1 MTPIARTI
9 TAAANATHS
18 SVTRPSSSR
27 RKRAKLAAT
36 LLKFRSLIFV
46 PLTQEKTMRLVP
58 NSVRR
63 DTHQRSAYRRLHWHN
78 DSEVLNPAAA
88 RVLSK
93 RYRGD
98 DGNVIL
104 SDWLPT
110 PIAFEQFLKL
120 NQ

>member
-18 SVTRPSSSR
+18 NVTRPSSSR

-46 PLTQEKTMRLVP
+46 PLTQKTMRLVP
-58 NSVRR
+58 NSVRP
-63 DTHQRSAYRRLHWHN
+63 DIHQRSPYRRLNWHN

-98 DGNVIL
+98 NG
-104 SDWLPT
+104 
-110 PIAFEQFLKL
+110 
-120 NQ
+120 